1 MKRTNPALIVVV
13 MSLIAL
19 SSCKKDD
26 LVASSN
32 SANSNFSNADSTAT
46 GGVVYTMDND
56 SAGNNV
62 LVLLRDDK
70 GALTHDAT
78 FPTGGT
84 GTGAGLGSQ
93 GAIAESDHRLF
104 VCNAGSN
111 NITVFEIN
119 GHSLKK
125 IDRASSHGTRPISL
139 TVNGDVLYVLNAGDA
154 GNISGFRI
162 AADGHLNYIKKS
174 TRDLSSDTSQPAEVS
189 FNNSGTQLVVTEK
202 ATNRIITYEVNSNGV
217 TRNMVKH
224 HSAGKTP
231 FGFEFGKHNTLIV
244 SDAFGGALN
253 KGALSSYKLTN
264 TGNFQLITGP
274 VKTHQTSACWVAITG
289 EGNYCYTTNAASN
302 SISGYKVA
310 DDGSI
315 SLIDANGITAVTGM
329 GPTDMAM
336 SKDSRFLY
344 SLNSKD
350 GSVSAFKISNNGG
363 LVSLGVTN
371 GIPLSASG
379 LSAR

>member
-1 MKRTNPALIVVV
+1 MKHTNPALTIIAA
-13 MSLIAL
+13 SLVAI

-26 LVASSN
+26 LTASSN
-32 SANSNFSNADSTAT
+32 AANSNASNAAASTE
-46 GGVVYTMDND
+46 GVVYTMDND
-56 SAGNNV
+56 SSGNHVIV
-62 LVLLRDDK
+62 LRRDDK

-93 GAIAESDHRLF
+93 GAIAQSDHRLF

-111 NITVFEIN
+111 NITVFDIN
-119 GHSLKK
+119 GRSLNK
-125 IDRASSHGTRPISL
+125 IDRIISHGTTPISL
-139 TVNGDVLYVLNAGDA
+139 TVFGDLLYVLNAGGT

-162 AADGHLNYIKKS
+162 GANGHLNYINKS
-174 TRDLSSDTSQPAEVS
+174 KRDLSTDTSQPAEVA

-202 ATNRIITYEVNSNGV
+202 ATNRIITYEVSSNGL
-217 TRNMVKH
+217 TGNMVKH
-224 HSAGKTP
+224 HSTGKTP

-264 TGNFQLITGP
+264 TGKFQLITGP
-274 VKTHQTSACWVAITG
+274 VRTHQTSACWVAITSD
-289 EGNYCYTTNAASN
+289 GNYCYTTNAASN

-315 SLIDANGITAVTGM
+315 RLLDDNGITAVTGM

-344 SLNSKD
+344 ALNSKD
-350 GSVSAFKISNNGG
+350 GSVSAFKIGNHGG
-363 LVSLGVTN
+363 LDSLGVIS
-371 GIPLSASG
+371 GIPLGASG
-379 LSAR
+379 LAAR

>member
-1 MKRTNPALIVVV
+1 MRHTNPVLAIVAIT
-13 MSLIAL
+13 LAAL

-26 LVASSN
+26 LAASSN
-32 SANSNFSNADSTAT
+32 AANSNASNAATAT
-46 GGVVYTMDND
+46 EGVVYTMDND
-56 SAGNNV
+56 STGNHVIV
-62 LVLLRDDK
+62 LRRDDK
-70 GALTHDAT
+70 GTLTHDAT
-78 FPTGGT
+78 FPTGGN

-93 GAIAESDHRLF
+93 GAIAQSDHRLF

-111 NITVFEIN
+111 NITAFEIN
-119 GHSLKK
+119 GRSLDK
-125 IDRASSHGTRPISL
+125 IDRTISHGTTPISL
-139 TVNGDVLYVLNAGDA
+139 TVNGDLLYVLNAGGT

-162 AADGHLNYIKKS
+162 GANGHLTYINKS
-174 TRDLSSDTSQPAEVS
+174 KRDLSSDTSQPAEVA
-189 FNNSGTQLVVTEK
+189 FNKSGTQLVVTEK
-202 ATNRIITYEVNSNGV
+202 ATNRIITYEVNSNGL
-217 TRNMVKH
+217 TGNMVRH
-224 HSAGKTP
+224 HSTGKTP

-289 EGNYCYTTNAASN
+289 DGNYCYTTNAASN

-310 DDGSI
+310 DDGSL
-315 SLIDANGITAVTGM
+315 SLLDDNGITAVTGM

-336 SKDSRFLY
+336 SKDFKYLY
-344 SLNSKD
+344 ALTSKD

-363 LVSLGVTN
+363 LVSLGVTG

-379 LSAR
+379 LAAR